1 LINRQIIT
9 SQEGEIMG
17 PEDREWWREGRRQ
30 RGHNASWDNFS
41 AKPGPRGGNVLRIQR
56 PLKLSTAPSYLQLQ
70 AQQLIDSRE
79 NPSTSRILL
88 ILGVVA
94 VAGLIVAGFLVI

>member
-1 LINRQIIT
+1 
-9 SQEGEIMG
+9 MG

-41 AKPGPRGGNVLRIQR
+41 AKPGPKGGNVLRIQR
-56 PLKLSTAPSYLQLQ
+56 PLRLSTAPSYLQLQ
-70 AQQLIDSRE
+70 AQQLLESRE
-79 NPSTSRILL
+79 TPSTSRILL

-94 VAGLIVAGFLVI
+94 VVALIVVGFLVI

>member
-1 LINRQIIT
+1 
-9 SQEGEIMG
+9 MG

-30 RGHNASWDNFS
+30 QGHNASWDNFR
-41 AKPGPRGGNVLRIQR
+41 AKPGPKAGNVLRIQR
-56 PLKLSTAPSYLQLQ
+56 PLKLSSTAPYLQLQ
-70 AQQLIDSRE
+70 AQQLIENRE
-79 NPSTSRILL
+79 TPSTSRILL